1 MKRLLLPL
9 VVPAILC
16 PAAPPSGW
24 SVHLGGLSS
33 PQYSALSQ
41 INKTNVARLEQA
53 WFYPAGDNG
62 FRFGANPIVIDG
74 VMYLVGAHNAVV
86 ALDAAT
92 GAKIWEHSI
101 GDAQSMNHRGVAY
114 WENKDRSDRR
124 ILFTAGDQLQALDAM
139 TGKPVMSFGDNGK
152 VNIKNGLG
160 RDPDT
165 LRRVQ
170 SGDPG
175 RVFENLLIMGSAP
188 GEEYESAP
196 GDLRAFDTRTG
207 KLVWTFHTVPHPG
220 EPGYETWPPGAWK
233 YIGGVNTWGEI
244 SIDEKRGIA
253 YFPIG
258 SPTYDFYGA
267 DRKGANLYS
276 DCLLALDSRTGKH
289 LWHFQLVHHDL
300 WDYDAVAAPK
310 LLTIQHD
317 GKNVDVVAQATKHGF
332 LFVFDRVTGKPI
344 WPIEE
349 RKVPQTDVPGEETW
363 PTQPFPTAP
372 PPFSRQKFTADD
384 VNPYMLDPKEREKFK
399 EAVAHSRNFGLFTP
413 PALVNTMEIPGN
425 NGGANWGSTA
435 IDPKRGWLY
444 VASKELPSMLKLE
457 EQKATRSN
465 FSVSDPPAQVGK
477 TIYMA
482 NCQQCHKADL
492 TGQMPEVPVL
502 TGIVA
507 QLGANQV
514 KKVLH
519 DGQGQMPSFARLSE
533 LEIDRL
539 ITFLRDPKAADRTGA
554 PPLPVT
560 PARSVPAGPRPPLTP
575 RNPKRYWTGYNYM
588 NTADGFPAIK
598 PPFWVLS
605 AYDLNEGKLA
615 WQIPIGEIPNLVARG
630 IRNTG
635 SVPTRGGPVVT
646 GGGLIFAPSESDKSL
661 YAYDAETGK
670 TLWSGKVQA
679 EPGGVP
685 AVYQVAGKEYV
696 VIAARDADAPRVR
709 PGQPAPPA
717 DPKKR
722 VVQGYY
728 VFTLPK

>member
-1 MKRLLLPL
+1 MKRFFLAF
-9 VVPAILC
+9 VVAAILS

-41 INKTNVARLEQA
+41 INKTNAARLERA

-114 WENKDRSDRR
+114 WEDKDRSDRR
-124 ILFTAGDQLQALDAM
+124 ILFTAGDQLQALDAT

-276 DCLLALDSRTGKH
+276 DCLLALDARTGKH

-372 PPFSRQKFTADD
+372 PPFARQKFTADD

-399 EAVAHSRNFGLFTP
+399 DAVSHSRNLGIFTP
-413 PALVNTMEIPGN
+413 PAMVNTMEIPGN

-477 TIYMA
+477 AIYMA

-492 TGQMPEVPVL
+492 TGQMPEVPAL

-507 QLGANQV
+507 KLGADQV
-514 KKVLH
+514 EKVLH

-533 LEIDRL
+533 LETDRL

-575 RNPKRYWTGYNYM
+575 GNPKRYWTGYNYM

-615 WQIPIGEIPNLVARG
+615 WQIPIGEVPNLVARG

-646 GGGLIFAPSESDKSL
+646 AGGLIFAPSQSDKSL
-661 YAYDAETGK
+661 YAYNAETGK

-685 AVYQVAGKEYV
+685 AVYEVAGKEYV

-709 PGQPAPPA
+709 PGQPPPPA
-717 DPKKR
+717 DPKKK

>member
-1 MKRLLLPL
+1 MKTFFLPL
-9 VVPAILC
+9 VVAPILSSAT
-16 PAAPPSGW
+16 PTTNWGM
-24 SVHLGGLSS
+24 HLGGISS

-41 INKTNVARLEQA
+41 INKTNVTRLEQA

-92 GAKIWEHSI
+92 GAKIWEHGI
-101 GDAQSMNHRGVAY
+101 GDAPSMNHRGVAY
-114 WENKDRSDRR
+114 WENKERSDRR
-124 ILFTAGDQLQALDAM
+124 ILFTAGDQLQVLDAR
-139 TGKPVMSFGDNGK
+139 TGNPVMSFGDNGK

-244 SIDEKRGIA
+244 SVDEKRGIA

-276 DCLLALDSRTGKH
+276 DCLLALDARTGRH

-310 LLTIQHD
+310 LLTIKRD
-317 GKNVDVVAQATKHGF
+317 GKNVDVVAQATKQGF

-349 RKVPQTDVPGEETW
+349 RKVPQTDMPGEESW
-363 PTQPFPTAP
+363 PTQPFPTVLAP
-372 PPFSRQKFTADD
+372 FARQKFTADD

-399 EAVAHSRNFGLFTP
+399 EAVANSRNLGLYTP
-413 PALVNTMEIPGN
+413 PAMVNTMEIPGN

-444 VASKELPSMLKLE
+444 VASKELPCMLKLE
-457 EQKATRSN
+457 EQKATGAT

-477 TIYMA
+477 AVYMA

-492 TGQMPEVPVL
+492 TGQMPEVPAL

-507 QLGANQV
+507 KLGADQV

-554 PPLPVT
+554 PPLPVE
-560 PARSVPAGPRPPLTP
+560 PARSVPAAPTPPLTP
-575 RNPKRYWTGYNYM
+575 GNPKRYWTGYNYM
-588 NTADGFPAIK
+588 NTADRFPAIK

-605 AYDLNEGKLA
+605 RYDLNEGKLA
-615 WQIPIGEIPNLVARG
+615 WQIPIGEVPDLVARG
-630 IRNTG
+630 VRNTG
-635 SVPTRGGPVVT
+635 SLPTRGGPVVT
-646 GGGLIFAPSESDKSL
+646 GGGLIFVPSESDKSL
-661 YAYDAETGK
+661 YAYDSETGE

-685 AVYQVAGKEYV
+685 AVYEVGGKEYV
-696 VIAARDADAPRVR
+696 VIAARDADVPRVR
-709 PGQPAPPA
+709 PVQPPPPA
-717 DPKKR
+717 DPKKK